1 MNAQCHLYFKA
12 LPQLQAPTNEN
23 TPIVIVLK
31 TKKTAKRFC
40 SILFF
45 YSGVRDVLTGYPS
58 CWLRYDLL
66 RCNRRVFLADAW
78 PPDQVHGENSCVHQR
93 SGDSL
98 RCHYHHA
105 DLAARLQSDMGVLY
119 SRCPTGIL

>member
-1 MNAQCHLYFKA
+1 MKAQCHLYFKA

-31 TKKTAKRFC
+31 TKTKKQLKGFV
-40 SILFF
+40 LFIF

-78 PPDQVHGENSCVHQR
+78 PPDQIHGKNSCIHQR

-105 DLAARLQSDMGVLY
+105 DLAA
-119 SRCPTGIL
+119 